1 MNNLIIWK
9 CGYII
14 TVLIIYGTS
23 IALEMIIEG
32 VVVVVPRYIDKNKTI
47 LEDKNV
53 CVVIDSLCQLADF
66 FDKYPDK
73 TMLPDKIDIDNFIK
87 DTIYGNNL
95 SYEELM
101 DKYTYFLE

>member
-1 MNNLIIWK
+1 
-9 CGYII
+9 
-14 TVLIIYGTS
+14 
-23 IALEMIIEG
+23 
-32 VVVVVPRYIDKNKTI
+32 
-47 LEDKNV
+47 
-53 CVVIDSLCQLADF
+53 LCQLADF